1 MKQADDASNDV
12 LQTCSAQIIVSILI
26 VVFLFYV
33 QTIVS
38 EFSQQ
43 FIPEST
49 AVFGGL
55 FAGGLH
61 ALSGPDH
68 LAAILPLILGKNWA
82 NAAFYGSTWG
92 LGHSLSSSML
102 GALGYFLKDSFLKKQ
117 LLPQLTT
124 LADYAVGITL
134 IIIGIMGVLES
145 QHESGEAGS
154 EEAIHVV
161 PIAAVSVE
169 RDDGCDDDDDGDR
182 ITSKHR
188 HDCEESGMTIY
199 AESIN
204 MNTAI
209 GVAETSNNTARN
221 GRQLAISA
229 TIFANGFLL
238 GLSWDGLPS
247 LAPTLTL
254 GTCQTLLCFLLAYCA
269 GTVATI
275 GGASVAIAASTKWLS
290 GVTSADLPK
299 RLSFTSSLCAIG
311 IGFLWILQSLMV
323 LLDVTEDEGDR
334 WTTGLF
340 SVSRCLFGVIVLGSP
355 MAVVGYVLLRMMK
368 SGGTII
374 SGISDGWRSML
385 GAWPMAATRSR
396 KLSDASGKRE
406 EEGTDEE
413 DHPAIPAR
421 LASATT
427 TTTTTVTHRNNASVE
442 QPPHYAPSHAVRS
455 SYAGSASSH
464 ITQRR
469 PLANLVYTV

>member
-1 MKQADDASNDV
+1 MKDESDTSSKGV
-12 LQTCSAQIIVSILI
+12 LETCSAQIIFSILFCA
-26 VVFLFYV
+26 FLFYI

-68 LAAILPLILGKNWA
+68 LAAILPLILGKHWL

-92 LGHSLSSSML
+92 LGHGLSSCML
-102 GALGYFLKDSFLKKQ
+102 GALGYFLKDSFMKKQ

-145 QHESGEAGS
+145 QHEAGEAEP
-154 EEAIHVV
+154 EETARAV
-161 PIAAVSVE
+161 PMAAASVE
-169 RDDGCDDDDDGDR
+169 RHEDYDDEGDR
-182 ITSKHR
+182 IASKHR
-188 HDCEESGMTIY
+188 HDCERGGTTTIY
-199 AESIN
+199 AESVHT
-204 MNTAI
+204 NTVI
-209 GVAETSNNTARN
+209 EVAGTSNTIAQN
-221 GRQLAISA
+221 GRQFAISA

-254 GTCQTLLCFLLAYCA
+254 GTCQTLVCFLLAYCA

-290 GVTSADLPK
+290 AVTSVDLPK
-299 RLSFTSSLCAIG
+299 RLSFTSSLCAVV
-311 IGFLWILQSLMV
+311 IGFLWILQSLV
-323 LLDVTEDEGDR
+323 ALLDVTEDEGDR

-340 SVSRCLFGVIVLGSP
+340 SVSRCLFGVVVLGSP

-368 SGGTII
+368 SGGAVIAGLT
-374 SGISDGWRSML
+374 DGWRAL
-385 GAWPMAATRSR
+385 VGACAVIAPSRGR
-396 KLSDASGKRE
+396 KLSDASGKRDG
-406 EEGTDEE
+406 EGT
-413 DHPAIPAR
+413 
-421 LASATT
+421 ASDDLPTSHSPTRTSGSSTT
-427 TTTTTVTHRNNASVE
+427 PVHRTNTALPHAHVTTV
-442 QPPHYAPSHAVRS
+442 S
-455 SYAGSASSH
+455 SPTRIHPTGSLSSH